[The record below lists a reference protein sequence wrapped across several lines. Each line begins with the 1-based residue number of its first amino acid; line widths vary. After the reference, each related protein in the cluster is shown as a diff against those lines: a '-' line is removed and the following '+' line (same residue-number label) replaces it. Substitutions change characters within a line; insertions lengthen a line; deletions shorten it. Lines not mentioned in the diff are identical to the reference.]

1 MNPSCKLPCYMNSP
15 GSKMLQIPLK
25 QQLPAL
31 KCVNPNFANSLE
43 KWKRPTPKCFK
54 DSWNGSFF
62 SKMLQIARTP
72 GRKNGKKNKK
82 EKQNNSRPPS
92 IGRISSLVGSLKTP
106 LWKQTGTNTPQEWK
120 VEVWYFQLCGRSFFS
135 KASPALTK
143 FGQRWGSCFSHQ
155 SSKIMLERW
164 GT

>member
-1 MNPSCKLPCYMNSP
+1 MLLHEQSRPKNAANTLITAASSSKMCQPKCCKFSGKWKLP
-15 GSKMLQIPLK
+15 
-25 QQLPAL
+25 
-31 KCVNPNFANSLE
+31 
-43 KWKRPTPKCFK
+43 TPRCFK
-54 DSWNGSFF
+54 DSWNGSFQLQNATN
-62 SKMLQIARTP
+62 SKDTGQKK
-72 GRKNGKKNKK
+72 RKKTTKNKK
-82 EKQNNSRPPS
+82 EKQHNSRPPS

>member
-1 MNPSCKLPCYMNSP
+1 MNSP

-31 KCVNPNFANSLE
+31 KCVNPNVANSLE
-43 KWKRPTPKCFK
+43 NESVQLRNVAKIVEMAA
-54 DSWNGSFF
+54 SS

-72 GRKNGKKNKK
+72 GRKNGKKKNKK

-106 LWKQTGTNTPQEWK
+106 LWKQTGTNTPQE
-120 VEVWYFQLCGRSFFS
+120 
-135 KASPALTK
+135 
-143 FGQRWGSCFSHQ
+143 
-155 SSKIMLERW
+155 
-164 GT
+164 